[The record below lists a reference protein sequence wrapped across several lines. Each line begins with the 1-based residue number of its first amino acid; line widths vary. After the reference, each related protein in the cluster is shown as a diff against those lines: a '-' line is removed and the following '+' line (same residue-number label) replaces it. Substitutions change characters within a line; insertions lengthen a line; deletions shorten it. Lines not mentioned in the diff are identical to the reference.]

1 MKHTVKQK
9 TKKYTKQ
16 AVFFSGQRRGLLVC
30 VLAAFCFFTGF
41 FSGDENWWYLAVMLA
56 AVIAVSLVLAFLS
69 FVLVRLEYQNASQTI
84 LSGSVCRL
92 PYALR
97 CGAPFLFSRVRVY
110 YMTGERNEVDGMARA
125 AICHSDEPLNA
136 VILTPRY
143 KGRYAVGICFFS
155 VSDPLGLF
163 TAVRSIK
170 NAKSFELTVLPRIC
184 SAKGVHAGANVSE
197 THCLTQ
203 GGWETDSTTDQN
215 RKYRSGDALKL
226 VDWKTSARRRELYV
240 KQLQRQSGR
249 EVRFFVE
256 QIPKENADARECEEL
271 AASEL
276 LSCAA
281 ALGEEKTVLRVLCG
295 EKSWSFD
302 SSGLFQQQRS
312 MAEDIFLTAA
322 EDCISGREISM
333 RADIWILYAGVYEQ
347 DVRVPAFQA
356 NATVFINGALSSAV
370 REKILLAA
378 RACAASVFFFETAE
392 EFYREGEQAEN
403 V

>member
-1 MKHTVKQK
+1 MKHTVKEK
-9 TKKYTKQ
+9 TKNYTKQ

-30 VLAAFCFFTGF
+30 VLTAFCFFTGF

-69 FVLVRLEYQNASQTI
+69 FALVRLEYQNGSQTI

-97 CGAPFLFSRVRVY
+97 CGVPFLFSRVRVY
-110 YMTGERNEVDGMARA
+110 YMTGECDSADGMVRA
-125 AICHSDEPLNA
+125 ALCRSCEPSS
-136 VILTPRY
+136 VIALTPRY
-143 KGRYAVGICFFS
+143 KGHYAAGICFFS
-155 VSDPLGLF
+155 ISDPLGLF

-170 NAKSFELTVLPRIC
+170 NAKPFELTVLPRIC
-184 SAKGVHAGANVSE
+184 SAEGVHAGASVSE

-215 RKYRSGDALKL
+215 RKYRFGDALKL

-240 KQLQRQSGR
+240 KQLQCQSGR

-295 EKSWSFD
+295 ERSWFFD
-302 SSGLFQQQRS
+302 SSELFQQQRS

-333 RADIWILYAGVYEQ
+333 RADIWILYAGAYERNVQ
-347 DVRVPAFQA
+347 APVFQA
-356 NATVFINGALSSAV
+356 NTTVFINGKVSSAV

-378 RACAASVFFFETAE
+378 RACAASVFFFECVE
-392 EFYREGEQAEN
+392 EFYQEGEQAGN